1 MELEDYKDI
10 FKDMLDSA
18 LHYEKIGNKHNNQV
32 IITSIERF
40 KNQYSE
46 AISVYDTEEAEA
58 YYNEL
63 RGELFECEEIIEE
76 LNLDE
81 Y

>member
-10 FKDMLDSA
+10 FKDMLSSA
-18 LHYEKIGNKHNNQV
+18 LYYEKIGNKHNNQV
-32 IITSIERF
+32 IIDSIVRF

-46 AISVYDTEEAEA
+46 ALSVTNTDDAEA

-76 LNLDE
+76 FNLDE
-81 Y
+81 E